1 MKYAFDPQFQDFVAT
16 MPSVDFSR
24 LDEARAFFAQ
34 MTESIKAAVD
44 ASDVDIVEHFVPG
57 SPGAPQVRVLVYTPR
72 SKKSITPALLHIH
85 SGGFVLGSVEM
96 IHGESVRL
104 ATALGIT
111 VVAVAYRLAPEHP
124 FPAAIEDCYS
134 ALSWMAQES
143 TALKIDPARI
153 GVLGQSAGGGLSAA
167 LALLS
172 RDRSGAK
179 LCFQYLGIPELDDRL
194 QTPSMAQ
201 FVDTPF
207 WDRPSAEW
215 SWKYY
220 LGDIKPGSENV
231 SPYAAPA
238 RMADLSGLPPAYL
251 SAQQFD
257 PLRDEGI
264 LYALRMLQAGVA
276 VELHCFPGTFHG
288 SLVMPNADV
297 SQREMAEMVAVLK
310 KGLKVESY
318 NQ

>member
-1 MKYAFDPQFQDFVAT
+1 MTYSYDPQFAGFVAT
-16 MPSVDFSR
+16 LPIIDFSR
-24 LDEARAFFAQ
+24 LDEARAFFGQ

-44 ASDVDIVEHFVPG
+44 TSAVDIAEHFIPG
-57 SPGAPQVRVLVYTPR
+57 PAGAPQVRVLVYVPK
-72 SKKSITPALLHIH
+72 SKTGITPVLLHIH

-104 ATALGIT
+104 AMALGIT

-124 FPAAIEDCYS
+124 FPAGIEDCYS
-134 ALSWMAQES
+134 ALSWMAQQS
-143 TALKIDPARI
+143 ATLGIDPDRI
-153 GVLGQSAGGGLSAA
+153 GALGQSAGGGLSAA

-172 RDRSGAK
+172 RDRPGAK
-179 LCFQYLGIPELDDRL
+179 LCFQYLGIPILDDRM
-194 QTPSMAQ
+194 QSPSMEQ

-220 LGDIKPGSENV
+220 LDDTAPGSDNV

-238 RMADLSGLPPAYL
+238 RMEDLSGLPPAYL

-276 VELHCFPGTFHG
+276 VELHSFPGTFHG

-297 SQREMAEMVAVLK
+297 SQREMTEMIAVLK
-310 KGLKVESY
+310 KGLKVDGS
-318 NQ
+318 

>member
-1 MKYAFDPQFQDFVAT
+1 MRYSFDPQFRDFVAT
-16 MPSVDFSR
+16 LPTVDFSR
-24 LDEARAFFAQ
+24 LDEARMFFGQ

-44 ASDVDIVEHFVPG
+44 TSGVDFAEHFIPG
-57 SPGAPQVRVLVYTPR
+57 PDGAPQVRVLVYVPK
-72 SKKSITPALLHIH
+72 SKTGTTPALLHIH

-104 ATALGIT
+104 AVALGIT

-124 FPAAIEDCYS
+124 FPAGIEDCYS

-143 TALKIDPARI
+143 TTLGIDAARI

-172 RDRSGAK
+172 RDRPGPK

-194 QTPSMAQ
+194 QTPSMQ
-201 FVDTPF
+201 EFVDTPF

-220 LGDIKPGSENV
+220 LGDTAPGSDSV

-238 RMADLSGLPPAYL
+238 RMKDLSGLPPAYL

-276 VELHCFPGTFHG
+276 VELHSFPGTFHG
-288 SLVMPNADV
+288 SLVLPGADV
-297 SQREMAEMVAVLK
+297 SQREMAEMIAVLK
-310 KGLKVESY
+310 KGL
-318 NQ
+318 QL